1 MKGQELLFSAAKTIL
16 VVEDDLP
23 MGDVIQL
30 TLSEDASWY
39 SIVITDPRQVMNFM
53 RSNKVD
59 LLLIDYLL
67 PGMSGVDLYDQIH
80 AEMPS
85 LPTVIMSA
93 SLFLHR
99 REIEERNLVGL
110 EKPFELDQLL
120 DMVKTLLT

>member
-1 MKGQELLFSAAKTIL
+1 MLFSAAKTIL